1 MQLGGFNQSI
11 FMAQMMVQRAREGEA
26 EAEALQ
32 GRDDL
37 ETVTGIT
44 VTVNMPNILFV
55 LPRYL
60 NIFAAGSTVKSM
72 GAYCCSRMVHF
83 HGLLAAHKLCTSIMN
98 HSCTVFCLR
107 SSGDFHS

>member
-60 NIFAAGSTVKSM
+60 NIFAAGSICQIYGGLLLLTN
-72 GAYCCSRMVHF
+72 GALPWASCCSQVVHF
-83 HGLLAAHKLCTSIMN
+83 HYESFVYSFLFAIKW
-98 HSCTVFCLR
+98 
-107 SSGDFHS
+107 